1 MRNLV
6 QNMVVLRVKNYLQA
20 SKLNCI
26 PIWSFTSSDHYFNYL
41 YCTFSSSCLSIDICF
56 GKVNMIRM
64 NYIKLNE
71 G

>member
-56 GKVNMIRM
+56 GKVNMIRT